1 MKERKEGGGD
11 RITFIYSLYHDHSIK
26 RSVSSRDDRSSRSQ
40 HPHVVGRS
48 PFVVIV
54 EVVSGS
60 QRDSNLRGSG
70 IPTISHVPRFT
81 YISIFP
87 VSSPFVHRFFHPSF
101 LPSFLSFSV
110 VLSPNKHVYR
120 FSLNSNLDSMRF
132 LLYVKLFRGKIAEG
146 KNFFV
151 STYVKSYYFFL

>member
-1 MKERKEGGGD
+1 MGKFTRRLQYRNFEIRSNENIGNRSVPREWKERKKGGGD

-87 VSSPFVHRFFHPSF
+87 VSSPFVHRFFSPF
-101 LPSFLSFSV
+101 LPSFLSLFFSR
-110 VLSPNKHVYR
+110 S
-120 FSLNSNLDSMRF
+120 FS
-132 LLYVKLFRGKIAEG
+132 K
-146 KNFFV
+146 
-151 STYVKSYYFFL
+151 